1 MLQSRILLA
10 DDHAMFREALR
21 QLLESRGDLDVVAE
35 AGSGPEA
42 VALAKQ
48 HQPDLSIVDLGMPEL
63 TGEEVIRQ
71 ILRVSPACQVL
82 VLSMHEEWSRV
93 RGALQAGA
101 SGYLVKSAAASELL
115 TAIDSLRARRAYI
128 STRVAGSMLQAIH
141 GGDPAGKGGL
151 SLLTERELQVLQ
163 LVAEGRTSKEVAA
176 ALGMSVKTAE
186 SHRGSV
192 MRKLEVHK
200 ASELVR
206 LAIRE
211 GLITP

>member
-1 MLQSRILLA
+1 
-10 DDHAMFREALR
+10 MFREALR

-63 TGEEVIRQ
+63 RGEEVIRQ

-128 STRVAGSMLQAIH
+128 SPRVAGSMLQAIH
-141 GGDPAGKGGL
+141 GDDPAGKSAL
-151 SLLTERELQVLQ
+151 SLLTERELQVLR